1 MAYEIQAVGSV
12 RKDLKRLER
21 SLQEEIRSKHFPK
34 IKDDPAQGS
43 SLVGEFRGL
52 RSYHFSYRGTDY
64 RIVYEV
70 FEEEEVM
77 LILMLGKREG
87 LYQALRRRLL
97 SR

>member
-21 SLQEEIRSKHFPK
+21 SLQEEIRSQHFPK
-34 IKDDPAQGS
+34 IREDPARGHP
-43 SLVGEFRGL
+43 LLGEFHGL
-52 RSYHFSYRGTDY
+52 RSYHFSYRGADY

-70 FEEEEVM
+70 FKEEGIL

-87 LYQALRRRLL
+87 FYQALQRRLKVG
-97 SR
+97 